1 MAEQD
6 SSDTTPPWFVETAC
20 DWSPIVPFR
29 QFPDLV
35 LFVCSLSARHLLSTF
50 GFPYIHENSK
60 WRRYLPHNKRL
71 VRRVW
76 FASGVATGD
85 CASTPLAVESQWFLP
100 TLAPSRALVHELLC
114 GLHTLGR
121 YSSLSRRTG
130 CSLKKGSER
139 QVPPREWVDE
149 MMWLDML
156 RRTARMAQISQ
167 ENLPF
172 RASRPHFAHLFRAV
186 EVGWCSEEGCCLL
199 SEGVSFALS
208 SSRSATGAPG
218 VVVPTSSDMLTRF
231 SSLLGLTK
239 GCLCPRP
246 LGLSS
251 SSGSFVRAFLIN
263 KTFLGIG
270 FWRVDGQTPKWL
282 SLQKWTVVVSHFS
295 PLAS

>member
-6 SSDTTPPWFVETAC
+6 SFDTIPPWFVETAC
-20 DWSPIVPFR
+20 DWSPIVSFR

-35 LFVCSLSARHLLSTF
+35 LSVCSLSATHLLSTL

-85 CASTPLAVESQWFLP
+85 CASTPLAFEWQWCLQV
-100 TLAPSRALVHELLC
+100 LVPSRALAHELPYE
-114 GLHTLGR
+114 LHTLGR

-130 CSLKKGSER
+130 CSLWSRKVKVR
-139 QVPPREWVDE
+139 CRENWYLVDE

-156 RRTARMAQISQ
+156 RRTARMDNVSQ
-167 ENLPF
+167 KSLPF

-186 EVGWCSEEGCCLL
+186 EAPFVGWCSEEGCCLL

-218 VVVPTSSDMLTRF
+218 VDVPISSDMMMALFSSLLF

-263 KTFLGIG
+263 KTFSGHWFLTG
-270 FWRVDGQTPKWL
+270 RRTDT
-282 SLQKWTVVVSHFS
+282 
-295 PLAS
+295 